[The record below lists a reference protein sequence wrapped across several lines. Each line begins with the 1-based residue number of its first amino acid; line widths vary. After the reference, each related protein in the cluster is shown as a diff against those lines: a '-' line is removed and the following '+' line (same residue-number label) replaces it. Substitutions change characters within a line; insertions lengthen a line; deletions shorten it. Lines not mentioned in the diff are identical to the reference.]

1 MNTVN
6 TIRNR
11 VAAATLLVAGV
22 LPAAAQQA
30 QGPDVLAQPAF
41 KAIAQELSP
50 EEGLQLAAHIN
61 IVLRQYERAIPM
73 LEALVKNSP
82 NRAELW
88 AALAVAY
95 NRAGEP
101 REAHDAA
108 NIAITLAPHFPHFY
122 TERGVAAFFLGRH
135 AEAVADLSH
144 YLAAFPHNA
153 NAHFYLGLAQASRG
167 ESDAARASLLRARRL
182 NPALELS
189 ADYYLG
195 LIAAGRGNLT
205 LGRALLDRTRQALE
219 GSDLPMTGLVARQLQ
234 GINGAIGQRLR
245 AATHEADARAAHVP
259 GSPARR

>member
-1 MNTVN
+1 MN
-6 TIRNR
+6 TIRTCIAT
-11 VAAATLLVAGV
+11 AALVLAGI
-22 LPAAAQQA
+22 LPAVAQKP
-30 QGPDVLAQPAF
+30 QGPDVLAQPSF

-73 LEALVKNSP
+73 LEVLAKAAP

-122 TERGVAAFFLGRH
+122 AERGAAAFFLGRH
-135 AEAVADLSH
+135 ADAVADLSH
-144 YLAAFPHNA
+144 YLKAFPQNA
-153 NAHFYLGLAQASRG
+153 NAHFYLGLAQAAQGDSA
-167 ESDAARASLLRARRL
+167 AARDNLLRARWL
-182 NPALELS
+182 NPALEIS

-195 LIAAGRGNLT
+195 LIAAERGRI
-205 LGRALLDRTRQALE
+205 GRSREMLSRVLRALE
-219 GSDLPMTGLVARQLQ
+219 GSDLPVGKLIAEQITGLDGAVA
-234 GINGAIGQRLR
+234 QRLR
-245 AATHEADARAAHVP
+245 AATHEADARVAHVP
-259 GSPARR
+259 GSPAAR